1 MKNAKCRHDRDNC
14 PSLTKLESDIY
25 RKIAE
30 RGVSILLDLDG
41 LRSDL
46 SKLADSCM
54 ETDSAPNIGKNHAML
69 WVDELEART
78 KKIPPFSEYVT
89 SVSADATS

>member
-1 MKNAKCRHDRDNC
+1 MKITKCRHDRDNC
-14 PSLTKLESDIY
+14 PSLTKLESEIY

-30 RGVSILLDLDG
+30 LGVSILLDLDG

-46 SKLADSCM
+46 SKLADSST
-54 ETDSAPNIGKNHAML
+54 ETNSASEVGKKHATL

-78 KKIPPFSEYVT
+78 KKIPPFS
-89 SVSADATS
+89 